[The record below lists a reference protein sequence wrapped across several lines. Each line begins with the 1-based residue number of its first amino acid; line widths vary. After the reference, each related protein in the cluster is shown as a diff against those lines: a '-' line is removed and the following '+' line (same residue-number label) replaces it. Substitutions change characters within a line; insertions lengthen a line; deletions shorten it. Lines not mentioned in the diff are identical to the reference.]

1 MKKKGFTLIELL
13 VVIAIIALLMG
24 ILMPAL
30 NKARQL
36 AIRLVCG
43 TNLKGLSS
51 AMLVYASY
59 SEGDY
64 PRGGGA
70 KSVWSTHGGIIYDWI
85 GGRSGTEED
94 AFQIVRDPATGEV
107 TTPGLATVTSSFY
120 LLVKHAKVSPKQF
133 VCKGDVGTS
142 TWRFTDYPD
151 AVRIG
156 MDMSRGWDF
165 GNGGRMGGRS
175 GPLLPYP
182 GEVVSYTYQFPYS
195 VGGGATTFVVM
206 DISNPAT
213 PVCSD
218 RNPYVDKNAPPP
230 PDDDDDIRGFNSAS
244 HYNKG
249 QNVLFRDGHVE
260 FKDNPCIGIADD
272 NIWLYRTGS
281 VSEGEDPTLGNPPL
295 DDGDAGVF
303 SYEESDAVLVGEKN
317 GRTR

>member
-59 SEGDY
+59 SDDDY
-64 PRGGGA
+64 PRAGGPGA
-70 KSVWSTHGGIIYDWI
+70 SWAPEGVIYYWYAATD
-85 GGRSGTEED
+85 TE
-94 AFQIVRDPATGEV
+94 AFGVVYDDEGEV

-120 LLVKHAKVSPKQF
+120 LLLKHAKVTPKQF

-142 TWRFTDYPD
+142 TWRFQDDPAAAYT
-151 AVRIG
+151 G
-156 MDMSRGWDF
+156 MDMSRAWDF
-165 GNGGRMGGRS
+165 GAGPFGRS
-175 GPLLPYP
+175 GRSGYVALPYP

-195 VGGGATTFVVM
+195 QAGGVETFVIM
-206 DISNPAT
+206 DMSNPGS
-213 PVCSD
+213 PVCAD
-218 RNPYVDKNAPPP
+218 RNPYTDKNAPEP
-230 PDDDDDIRGFNSAS
+230 GGLSEYNSAS

-249 QNVLFRDGHVE
+249 QNVLYKDGSVN
-260 FKDNPCIGIADD
+260 FKDNPCVGVDDD
-272 NIWLYRTGS
+272 NIYLYR
-281 VSEGEDPTLGNPPL
+281 EAADDDPTGGIAP
-295 DDGDAGVF
+295 DGDGDELAF
-303 SYEESDAVLVGEKN
+303 PAEEDDAFLVSEKN
-317 GRTR
+317 GRTT